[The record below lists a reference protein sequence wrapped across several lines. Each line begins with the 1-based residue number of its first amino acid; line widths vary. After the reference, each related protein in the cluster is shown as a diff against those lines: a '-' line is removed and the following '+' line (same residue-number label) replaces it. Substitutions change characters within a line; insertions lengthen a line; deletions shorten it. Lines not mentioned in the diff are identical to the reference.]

1 MTSQSPPSPS
11 ETELLIVPAK
21 GEPLWQDLLLVA
33 LACLSLALVVLFAP
47 AQGALSVARL
57 VVAVL
62 FVFLVPGYCLAAM
75 LFPHADDLDML
86 ERAGLSL
93 GLSVALL
100 PVLALVLD
108 QLGVGLR
115 LESFLWG
122 EIFLCALLSALVL
135 LQRLLLPPGQAFAP
149 RLGRGISYQWYGMD
163 ASGRRTVIAVLVFM
177 LLVGSATAWVVHTS
191 PTNRT
196 TSEFYMLG
204 SGGLAQDYP
213 RQVVVGQPI
222 ELTGGITNLEPDAQT
237 FRVEISSQ
245 DRKVGSA
252 GPFKLQPGETR
263 QFPLSFSLSEPSQDV
278 QVIFSLFLDDQTQP
292 YRRLELWL
300 SVVEP

>member
-1 MTSQSPPSPS
+1 MGHSTKADMTSSSAPPPS
-11 ETELLIVPAK
+11 ETELRLAPAK
-21 GEPLWQDLLLVA
+21 REPLWQDLLLVA

-47 AQGALSVARL
+47 AQGALSVVRL

-122 EIFLCALLSALVL
+122 EIFLCALLCALVL

-149 RLGRGISYQWYGMD
+149 QLGRGISSQWHGMD
-163 ASGRRTVIAVLVFM
+163 AGGRMDGEDSTDICGAGWLGDRLGGAHLTDQPHHQRVLHAWFGWAGTG
-177 LLVGSATAWVVHTS
+177 LSPPGGGWSADRVDRW
-191 PTNRT
+191 
-196 TSEFYMLG
+196 Y
-204 SGGLAQDYP
+204 Y
-213 RQVVVGQPI
+213 QP
-222 ELTGGITNLEPDAQT
+222 GARCTNLPGGD
-237 FRVEISSQ
+237 
-245 DRKVGSA
+245 
-252 GPFKLQPGETR
+252 LQSG
-263 QFPLSFSLSEPSQDV
+263 
-278 QVIFSLFLDDQTQP
+278 
-292 YRRLELWL
+292 
-300 SVVEP
+300 